1 MFACVYVLESEN
13 AFLGGSPGL
22 VVMGGNSC
30 SKGREFEY
38 RHRILDGHDPYT
50 GLTLSI
56 HWMEIIRV
64 LDGHDI
70 FHISLL

>member
-30 SKGREFEY
+30 SKGREFKSQ
-38 RHRILDGHDPYT
+38 HHIQDGHFYIP
-50 GLTLSI
+50 
-56 HWMEIIRV
+56 
-64 LDGHDI
+64 
-70 FHISLL
+70 ISGKICNGCLKRRK